1 MQRVIMKS
9 EIHGATEIRAVVD
22 FEQSCQLRGVLQM
35 ISRVIAHTICEQAA
49 VA

>member
-9 EIHGATEIRAVVD
+9 EIHGATEMQAVVD
-22 FEQSCQLRGVLQM
+22 FERSCQL
-35 ISRVIAHTICEQAA
+35 RVIAHTICEQAA

>member
-9 EIHGATEIRAVVD
+9 EIHGATELRAVVD
-22 FEQSCQLRGVLQM
+22 FEQSCQLLGVSPV
-35 ISRVIAHTICEQAA
+35 ISRVIAHSICEQAA

>member
-9 EIHGATEIRAVVD
+9 KIHGATETQAVVD
-22 FEQSCQLRGVLQM
+22 FEQSCQLR
-35 ISRVIAHTICEQAA
+35 VITYSICEQAA

>member
-9 EIHGATEIRAVVD
+9 ETHGATETRAVVH
-22 FEQSCQLRGVLQM
+22 FERSCDLRDVLPV
-35 ISRVIAHTICEQAA
+35 ISRVIAHNIGEQAA

>member
-22 FEQSCQLRGVLQM
+22 FEQSCQLR
-35 ISRVIAHTICEQAA
+35 VIAHDICEQAA